1 MYNYRALSRAAPQQN
16 LINDGDYM
24 TDEKTQASAG
34 VASDLNAELEAFGW
48 RHMDSA
54 PKNDI
59 RVLILYKLHDGF
71 HVEIGRY
78 FEIQVKTL
86 PQIGEDL
93 KIRLDVISGWNTPF
107 CRDPI
112 AWQPLPIPTSKL

>member
-1 MYNYRALSRAAPQQN
+1 MTENTTQADECLSR
-16 LINDGDYM
+16 L
-24 TDEKTQASAG
+24 T
-34 VASDLNAELEAFGW
+34 AELEAFGW